1 MRLRNRQ
8 VGGWQSVPINKDNTN
23 VLLCALY
30 HLEDL
35 RIRSIIEVRQQVV
48 AGMNYEYIVIGSDD
62 MMDQHDV
69 RIKIRIFEQP
79 WTNTIRIDSIEI
91 L

>member
-1 MRLRNRQ
+1 MRLRNR
-8 VGGWQSVPINKDNTN
+8 VGGWQTVNVNKDNIN

-30 HLEDL
+30 PLVHI
-35 RIRSIIEVRQQVV
+35 RISSVIEVRQQVV
-48 AGMNYEYIVIGSDD
+48 AGMNYEFTVLGSDT
-62 MMDQHDV
+62 QINVRDV
-69 RIKIRIFEQP
+69 KFLIRIFEQP